1 MKKTIPSKLVMVCD
15 ICKKDDSTTR
25 FRAAGE
31 LHIKQHALDYQ
42 GSPCANGDMK
52 IDICDTCLPKI
63 ITAINARAQTIRD
76 HGE

>member
-1 MKKTIPSKLVMVCD
+1 MRTTIPARLVKTCD

-25 FRAAGE
+25 FRADGE

-63 ITAINARAQTIRD
+63 ITAINARAQNIRET
-76 HGE
+76 GE